1 MNSMDDSFGIDTE
14 RLTLRVPALADFDES
29 AAMLNNPDVTRY
41 LGARS
46 FSREECWMRHLRSVG
61 HWQLFGFG
69 FWIVRARRSGQFVGV
84 VGFGEFR
91 REVEPS
97 LEGSP
102 EAGWVLT
109 APAHGHGYATEAA
122 LGGHKWFA
130 ARHGAKR
137 TVCMIE
143 EGNDASLRVAAKCG
157 YHEFA
162 RTMYKNAPVILLER
176 LP

>member
-1 MNSMDDSFGIDTE
+1 MNSMDDSFSIDTE

-29 AAMLNNPDVTRY
+29 AAMLNNPEVTRY

-109 APAHGHGYATEAA
+109 AP
-122 LGGHKWFA
+122 L
-130 ARHGAKR
+130 
-137 TVCMIE
+137 TVMVTRRKPHLADINGSPRAWRE
-143 EGNDASLRVAAKCG
+143 ENGLHDRGGNDAS
-157 YHEFA
+157 FA
-162 RTMYKNAPVILLER
+162 LPQNAVTTNSRGRCTRTR
-176 LP
+176 L

>member
-1 MNSMDDSFGIDTE
+1 MKQRADSFGIDTE
-14 RLTLRVPALADFDES
+14 RLTLRVPTLADFDES

-61 HWQLFGFG
+61 HWQLFGIG
-69 FWIVRARRSGQFVGV
+69 FWIVRERQSGFFVGV

-91 REVEPS
+91 REIQPS
-97 LEGSP
+97 FEGSP
-102 EAGWVLT
+102 EAGWVLA
-109 APAHGHGYATEAA
+109 APAHRRGYATEAA
-122 LGGHKWFA
+122 RAGHEWFET
-130 ARHGAKR
+130 RNGAKR

-143 EGNDASLRVAAKCG
+143 DGNDASLRVAAKCG
-157 YHEFA
+157 YREFT
-162 RTMYKNAPVILLER
+162 RTRYKNAPVIVLER